1 MFFTHYYYSSRV
13 HISRSRSLISARL
26 VWFGSF
32 RAAAYLPSAPAARAG
47 RVVNVDQAAALLRCC
62 CSLLELLWVFCGC
75 PDVGLRREGP
85 VVQGAAAAAAAR
97 VSTAAVNADSSREQA
112 EEVDVEVQAE
122 VEVQFQVKVQ
132 V

>member
-1 MFFTHYYYSSRV
+1 M

-85 VVQGAAAAAAAR
+85 VVQGAAAAAAAAG
-97 VSTAAVNADSSREQA
+97 VSTAAVKADSSPG
-112 EEVDVEVQAE
+112 
-122 VEVQFQVKVQ
+122 
-132 V
+132 